1 MVDEKTIP
9 FTIFV
14 ARLVLLAVLVVASII
29 VVDIITLWFLNL
41 VTDIGMWL
49 TILLLESFILLLFGT
64 GGARQR
70 MPYRDAR
77 GRWRKEP
84 QTIKHGLLAS
94 TDFWISLA
102 IAGTVL
108 LVSAVYLLS
117 QYY

>member
-1 MVDEKTIP
+1 MVDEKTVP
-9 FTIFV
+9 FPIFV
-14 ARLVLLAVLVVASII
+14 ARLVLLTVLVVASII
-29 VVDIITLWFLNL
+29 VVDIIALLFLNL

-49 TILLLESFILLLFGT
+49 KILLLESVILMIIGA

-77 GRWRKEP
+77 GGWRKEP

-108 LVSAVYLLS
+108 LISAVYLVS